1 MTTQQQNEAKKLR
14 NINKFDK
21 RIIRKKNTAKKAVIV
36 STSHKDLQ
44 QQKPSNN
51 IAEKRIER
59 KLDENKDLL
68 MKVGFRSVEN
78 RRVQD
83 TIHKKIDRLLPKT
96 PQKHKKQI
104 IRDPV
109 PHTVMQRILN
119 DPKPHR
125 VHYANWERL

>member
-59 KLDENKDLL
+59 KLAENKDLL
-68 MKVGFRSVEN
+68 MQVGFISVEN

-83 TIHKKIDRLLPKT
+83 TIHKKNRQIAPKNT
-96 PQKHKKQI
+96 TK
-104 IRDPV
+104 
-109 PHTVMQRILN
+109 
-119 DPKPHR
+119 
-125 VHYANWERL
+125 A